1 VFRLQASELRHHE
14 EQEDD
19 HRQAG
24 VQQVLP
30 VLPEAHVAQGNPL
43 SIERARGTNV
53 DWLKEQWKR
62 LATFYQDVKAELQ
75 KTTWPTQKEVRN
87 TTIVVIVFV
96 IVCAAYLFVVD
107 RVLQTG
113 MEKLF
118 KAFGR

>member
-1 VFRLQASELRHHE
+1 M
-14 EQEDD
+14 
-19 HRQAG
+19 
-24 VQQVLP
+24 
-30 VLPEAHVAQGNPL
+30 
-43 SIERARGTNV
+43 

-62 LATFYQDVKAELQ
+62 LATFFQDVKAELQ

-118 KAFGR
+118 QAFGR